1 MRKQVP
7 SKQLKKLVMTTAII
21 ISFLVSSVLSHI
33 GVLAGVVGVEGF
45 YCESCSPYD
54 NCECIHDVG
63 GNEPGDN
70 PGYGQPPEPGDSD
83 DVGSGSGES
92 NNQGDGTDEDN
103 PLPRNPRIPRSGGIL
118 RGNLI
123 DDPILTDNTG
133 QEEEEYVGTPED
145 TTTDDPEE
153 DSTDNLMDEEENPV
167 TLGRT
172 LIPSSD
178 FIDLANRTR
187 FHVDSQIEGLPPF
200 INMEMIVGV
209 LRAQDTYGFPASVAI
224 AQIIQEGGYGS
235 YGPGGELGL
244 GLSRLSYRYN
254 NLFGIKGV
262 GPAGSVSMRTF
273 EMTSAGETYFIND
286 YFRVYNTFTD
296 SIMDRSQLL
305 LEEYWDLIE
314 GVTNAN
320 EFAWNIGRRWAT
332 DINYASS
339 LIRHME
345 VYDLYRLDEMTLYE
359 YHELIGAGRFIHPV
373 PGSTVTSVFGWRP
386 WDNAYHRGID
396 FGTGALNLPIY
407 AVESGVVTFVGYSVT
422 AGNWIVIYHGSGLY
436 TKYMHNFANFVEVG
450 QRVERGQQIALTGN
464 TGHST
469 GNHLHFEVHLN
480 GQAIN
485 PILLLG
491 LGF

>member
-1 MRKQVP
+1 MDRQAPIKHV
-7 SKQLKKLVMTTAII
+7 KRILIVAAIM
-21 ISFLVSSVLSHI
+21 ISFLGFSVFGHI
-33 GVLAGVVGVEGF
+33 GALAEVVEEKC
-45 YCESCSPYD
+45 YCEADYPYD
-54 NCECIHDVG
+54 DCECIDNG
-63 GNEPGDN
+63 DGNESGNEPDDVFIPELGDN
-70 PGYGQPPEPGDSD
+70 DET
-83 DVGSGSGES
+83 GSGGEESG
-92 NNQGDGTDEDN
+92 NQDNVTEGGSLLRNSPGSLGLRWNLETGLLDVPTSPDPPSEQEREPEDGSSILPTDEELESEREERESIRQSQMLN
-103 PLPRNPRIPRSGGIL
+103 PSR
-118 RGNLI
+118 
-123 DDPILTDNTG
+123 
-133 QEEEEYVGTPED
+133 E
-145 TTTDDPEE
+145 
-153 DSTDNLMDEEENPV
+153 
-167 TLGRT
+167 
-172 LIPSSD
+172 

-224 AQIIQEGGYGS
+224 AQIIQEGGYGT

-244 GLSRLSYRYN
+244 GLSRLSFHYN

-273 EMTSAGETYFIND
+273 EMTPTGETYFIND

-305 LEEYWDLIE
+305 LEEYSDLIY

-320 EFAWNIGRRWAT
+320 EFAWNIASRWAT
-332 DINYASS
+332 DINYANS

-345 VYDLYRLDEMTLYE
+345 VYDLYRLDEMTLYD
-359 YHELIGAGRFIHPV
+359 YHDLIGAGRFIHPV
-373 PGSTVTSVFGWRP
+373 PGSTITSVFGWRP

-396 FGTGALNLPIY
+396 FGTGVLNLPIY
-407 AVESGVVTFVGYSVT
+407 AAESGVVTFVGYGVT
-422 AGNWIVIYHGSGLY
+422 AGNWIAIYHGNGLY

-464 TGHST
+464 TGNST

-491 LGF
+491 FGF

>member
-1 MRKQVP
+1 MEKQA
-7 SKQLKKLVMTTAII
+7 SINHLKKIVIVTAIM
-21 ISFLVSSVLSHI
+21 ISFLASSVFGHT
-33 GVLAGVVGVEGF
+33 GVLAGVVGVEGC
-45 YCESCSPYD
+45 YCEAYYSYD
-54 NCECIHDVG
+54 CECNDGVG
-63 GNEPGDN
+63 GNEPGGN
-70 PGYGQPPEPGDSD
+70 PDYGQTPDPGDSG
-83 DVGSGSGES
+83 DVGSGGGES
-92 NNQGDGTDEDN
+92 NNQGDETGGDN
-103 PLPRNPRIPRSGGIL
+103 SFLTNPRWNW
-118 RGNLI
+118 NLI
-123 DDPILTDNTG
+123 GDVINCPTLNANVNEQEDAPADTPTDTPADDPTEGI
-133 QEEEEYVGTPED
+133 
-145 TTTDDPEE
+145 TDDPT
-153 DSTDNLMDEEENPV
+153 DISTDEEHELEMSSRMLNPS
-167 TLGRT
+167 RE
-172 LIPSSD
+172 

-224 AQIIQEGGYGS
+224 AQIIQEGGYGA
-235 YGPGGELGL
+235 YGPGGEFGL

-273 EMTSAGETYFIND
+273 EMTPAGDTYFIND

-320 EFAWNIGRRWAT
+320 EFAWNISRRWAT

-345 VYDLYRLDEMTLYE
+345 VYDLYRLDEMTLYD

-373 PGSTVTSVFGWRP
+373 PGSTITSVFGWRP

-407 AVESGVVTFVGYSVT
+407 AAESGVVTFVGYGVT
-422 AGNWIVIYHGSGLY
+422 AGNWIAIYHGNGLY

-491 LGF
+491 FGF